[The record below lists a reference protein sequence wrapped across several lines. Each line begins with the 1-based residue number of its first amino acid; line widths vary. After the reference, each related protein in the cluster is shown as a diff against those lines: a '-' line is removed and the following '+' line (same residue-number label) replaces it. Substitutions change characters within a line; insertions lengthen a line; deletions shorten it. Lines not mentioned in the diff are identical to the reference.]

1 MPPPMRSDHGNTS
14 RIVALWMG
22 QYQWKTLGVKGA
34 DGATVKLDLQGE
46 LQADHLL
53 RISAEL
59 GGQTRVDE
67 QGYLTGAPEMVVEI
81 ARSSRLYDL
90 NQKKADYERVG
101 VREYVVVELKPDRVH
116 WFIRRGKRFQV
127 LRPDRGGIYR
137 SEVFPGLW
145 LDAQALDAEELD
157 RLMEVLNQGLASP
170 EHVDFAAKLAS
181 ARVRTKDAK

>member
-1 MPPPMRSDHGNTS
+1 
-14 RIVALWMG
+14 
-22 QYQWKTLGVKGA
+22 
-34 DGATVKLDLQGE
+34 
-46 LQADHLL
+46 
-53 RISAEL
+53 
-59 GGQTRVDE
+59 
-67 QGYLTGAPEMVVEI
+67 
-81 ARSSRLYDL
+81 
-90 NQKKADYERVG
+90 VG